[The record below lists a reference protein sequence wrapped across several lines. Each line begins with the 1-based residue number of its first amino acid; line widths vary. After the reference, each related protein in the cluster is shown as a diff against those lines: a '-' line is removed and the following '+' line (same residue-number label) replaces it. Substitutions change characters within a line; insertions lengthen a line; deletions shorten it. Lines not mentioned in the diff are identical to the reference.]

1 MKFFVNLFI
10 TLFLFTLSQPAFCQ
24 KLPAYAE
31 WYQGTINEYPAYKD
45 YFEEYTSRLYDNL
58 KIKEN
63 FPWYTTLGVD
73 YYYTINK
80 DGSIS
85 DFEIYSS
92 FGEDI
97 EYVNKYFHPIT
108 YYGLANYSKKYEEY
122 VKKVIYENPPK
133 PFPKEIE
140 YDKMNVEL
148 QITVEPKNKKESDY
162 QHKEFKKYYNIEK
175 NNLDIC
181 AFDMNGGNSI
191 SYGPQMKTSKYI
203 PPTWDIKI
211 FKFR

>member
-1 MKFFVNLFI
+1 MKFFVKLFI

-24 KLPAYAE
+24 KLPPYAN

-85 DFEIYSS
+85 DFKIYTACD
-92 FGEDI
+92 EYI
-97 EYVNKYFHPIT
+97 EYTNKFIHPLT
-108 YYGLANYSKKYEEY
+108 YSGLVKYSRKFEDY

-133 PFPKEIE
+133 PFPKEIDYE
-140 YDKMNVEL
+140 KMNVEL
-148 QITVEPKNKKESDY
+148 EIMIKPINKKEIKYLHKDY
-162 QHKEFKKYYNIEK
+162 WRYQKINK
-175 NNLDIC
+175 NKTDIC
-181 AFDMNGGNSI
+181 AFDMNGGNTTTYNTSK
-191 SYGPQMKTSKYI
+191 KTYKYI
-203 PPTWDIKI
+203 PPNWDIKI